1 MSTIY
6 VWGSNAEKEKE
17 TLLKTLKMKWSRK
30 RRRFFRENVDKRILK
45 KVTSYC
51 LKNKINYKTDRGQSY
66 EVVQSELV
74 ETSSRELRDW
84 GPDVSKGSPSLE
96 EIDYEQMWDEYK
108 EEEE

>member
-1 MSTIY
+1 MTTIY
-6 VWGSNAEKEKE
+6 VWGNNAERVKD
-17 TLLKTLKMKWSRK
+17 TLLKAFRMKWSRK
-30 RRRFFRENVDKRILK
+30 RRRFFRENADKRVLK
-45 KVTSYC
+45 KITSYC
-51 LKNKINYKTDRGQSY
+51 LKNRINYRTDSGQSY